1 MDSYQASIMRDFA
14 DKWRAAWRALIY
26 EVVLTAFLMLVIM
39 AVATDVRA
47 VGAAAAIAIGGTVG
61 LDALFGGRPTRAGGD
76 SLTFDVMR
84 VLGAAR

>member
-1 MDSYQASIMRDFA
+1 MGSYQASVMRDFA
-14 DKWRAAWRALIY
+14 DIWRAAWRALIY

-47 VGAAAAIAIGGTVG
+47 VGAAAAIAIGRTVS
-61 LDALFGGRPTRAGGD
+61 LNALFGGSPHSSRRD